1 MSAGSPSKRSGETPE
16 QGVGLVH
23 DIAICELILLEP
35 GVNERVYPGGGV
47 CEMLCDAVV
56 PMASDLDDGVG
67 RRKSEVNADDS
78 LPGSNPSNSW
88 RATSVGLPRP
98 GNAAPDVEEECGQL
112 CGWPGSCAGEAKQ
125 MWVPECA
132 LRRLGEL
139 QTGTRPLLPR
149 QNKSGQVAAVAG
161 GVPTSSGRTEK

>member
-1 MSAGSPSKRSGETPE
+1 MSAGSPCKRSGETPE

-47 CEMLCDAVV
+47 CELLCDAVV

-98 GNAAPDVEEECGQL
+98 GNAAPDVEDSAV
-112 CGWPGSCAGEAKQ
+112 SCAGGPVRAPGRQSRCGCRSALFVVWASCK
-125 MWVPECA
+125 PE
-132 LRRLGEL
+132 R
-139 QTGTRPLLPR
+139 
-149 QNKSGQVAAVAG
+149 
-161 GVPTSSGRTEK
+161 GRFCPDKINLDR